1 MDIQVSIT
9 GRIAFPPRFFPAKG
23 DSPAMWSARLE
34 VNGPPTPG
42 RDGSPY
48 VPTRAVE
55 VITYGLAAIRAS
67 ESYRKGHLLV
77 VQGCDMVARSFE
89 SKDRAGHKTVRSIT
103 KITATAIGLCSR
115 YSMVSES
122 TSPSQIS
129 AASPR
134 MVQGASAAD
143 EAQPAAAA

>member
-42 RDGSPY
+42 RDGPPY

-55 VITYGLAAIRAS
+55 VVTYGAAAIRAG
-67 ESYRKGHLLV
+67 ESYRMGHLLV

-89 SKDRAGHKTVRSIT
+89 SKDRAGRATVRSVV

-122 TSPSQIS
+122 TRPSQPS

-134 MVQGASAAD
+134 MVQGASAAV
-143 EAQPAAAA
+143 A